1 MKIVIAGGSGQVG
14 TILARA
20 FHRAG
25 DEVVVL
31 SRRAAD
37 LRMPWRTVMWD
48 GIHSGLW
55 CGELEG
61 SDAVIGLAGRSV
73 NCRYNRR
80 NRDLIRESRVLST
93 RAVGRAVS
101 ESAHPPPVW
110 LQAGTATIYQ
120 HSEGRSHDEW
130 TGIPGGLE
138 KAIPDTW
145 RFSVDVA
152 KAWEA
157 EAMAFESLPSTR
169 LVLMRS
175 AMVMSPDAGG
185 VFDAFLR
192 LVRLG
197 LGGQIGDGRQ
207 FVSWIHDADFINAV
221 RFLLRNDS
229 LNGAVNLASP
239 NPLPN
244 REFMRDLRAAR
255 GIRPGL
261 PARGIIL
268 EAGSAIFRTESE
280 LVLKSRNV
288 VPGKLLAEGF
298 KFEFPVWRDAATN
311 LYERWKQ
318 GRR

>member
-1 MKIVIAGGSGQVG
+1 MG

-20 FHRAG
+20 FHQRG
-25 DEVVVL
+25 DEVIVL
-31 SRRAAD
+31 SRRGAD
-37 LRMPWRTVMWD
+37 LQKPWRTVFWD
-48 GIHSGLW
+48 GIQSGPW
-55 CGELEG
+55 CAELEG

-73 NCRYNRR
+73 NCRYSRK

-93 RAVGRAVS
+93 RALGRAIFDC
-101 ESAHPPPVW
+101 AQPPPVW

-120 HSEGRSHDEW
+120 HSDGCAHDEQ
-130 TGIPGGLE
+130 TGILGGLE
-138 KAIPDTW
+138 KDVPETW

-152 KAWEA
+152 KSWEA
-157 EAMAFESLPSTR
+157 EAKAFESLPSTR

-207 FVSWIHDADFINAV
+207 FVSWIHDADFVKAV
-221 RFLLRNDS
+221 CLLLRNKS
-229 LNGAVNLASP
+229 LSGAVNLASP
-239 NPLPN
+239 NPIPN
-244 REFMRDLRAAR
+244 RDFLRDLRGAM
-255 GIRPGL
+255 GIRIGL

-268 EAGSAIFRTESE
+268 EAGSAIFGTESE

-298 KFEFPVWRDAATN
+298 EFKFPFWRDAAID
-311 LYERWKQ
+311 LCERWSSVQ
-318 GRR
+318 RIRD